1 MWETLLPALC
11 TAFRV
16 CGVVFIHDEHTDTL
30 RPAAA
35 YGPIH
40 QAVEGLQI
48 PLGQRLS
55 GWVGATRAAQR
66 NADPRLDLEE
76 AAVSPDGPLVSAL
89 CVPIENAAR
98 LVGVVTLYSETE
110 TAFSEADI
118 ESLRTFIRM
127 SVRLDAANAS
137 QGQPDRRSAA

>member
-1 MWETLLPALC
+1 
-11 TAFRV
+11 
-16 CGVVFIHDEHTDTL
+16 VFVHDEHIDTL

-66 NADPRLDLEE
+66 NADPRLDLED
-76 AAVSPDGPLVSAL
+76 AAIELDRPLVSAL
-89 CVPIENAAR
+89 CVPIEDAAR

-110 TAFSEADI
+110 TAFSEADL
-118 ESLRTFIRM
+118 ESLRTLIGI
-127 SVRLDAANAS
+127 SVRLNAAIAS
-137 QGQPDRRSAA
+137 QGTPDRRSAA